1 MSALPEEGNFHVI
14 ATLPKVLTETLKIT
28 VLVFI
33 MMVLVD
39 LINVWTRG
47 KIAAFL
53 GTAKAGRQYLVA
65 SLLGV
70 MPGCVG
76 AFTNVSL
83 YIHGLISF
91 GALVGAMAAVSGDEA
106 FVMLALFPRTALILF
121 GMLFVVGIGTGWL
134 VDRIIKRLHIQTCRD
149 CKEQIVHSQERGFLH
164 YLKDHVWG
172 HVVRKHLWRTA
183 LWTLGA
189 LLLIEI
195 GMQHWHLDHFTSAY
209 PIALLFLGA
218 VVGLI
223 PESGPHLVFVTMY
236 ASGLIPFSVLFTSS
250 FVQDGHGML
259 PMLSYSF
266 KDSVLIKAFNV
277 VFGTA
282 IGLSMYAVGW

>member
-1 MSALPEEGNFHVI
+1 VSALPEKGIFRVI
-14 ATLPKVLTETLKIT
+14 PTLLKVLAETLQIT

-47 KIAAFL
+47 KIAVFL
-53 GTAKAGRQYLVA
+53 GKAKAGRQYVLA

-106 FVMLALFPRTALILF
+106 FVMLAMFPKTALLLF
-121 GMLFVVGIGTGWL
+121 GVLFLIGIATGWAA
-134 VDRIIKRLHIQTCRD
+134 DRIVNRFHIRTCKD
-149 CKEQIVHSQERGFLH
+149 CKEQVLHSHEKSILH
-164 YLKDHVWG
+164 YVRDHVWI
-172 HVVRKHLWRTA
+172 HLIKQHLWRTV
-183 LWTLGA
+183 LWTFGA
-189 LLLIEI
+189 LLVVQI
-195 GMQHWHLDHFTSAY
+195 GMDQWHLQQLTSAY
-209 PIALLFLGA
+209 PLALLFLGA
-218 VVGLI
+218 ALGLI
-223 PESGPHLVFVTMY
+223 PESGPHLVFVTMF
-236 ASGLIPFSVLFTSS
+236 AGGLIPFSVLFTSS

-259 PMLSYSF
+259 PMLSYSL
-266 KDSVLIKAFNV
+266 KDSALIKAFNV
-277 VFGTA
+277 VIGTA
-282 IGLSMYAVGW
+282 IGLSMYALGW